1 MINKDNSI
9 HSVIKISCRKE
20 GNRTLLKDSL
30 FDIPYKVVH
39 YGDKLLSKH
48 LEIMLM
54 CASPGVMDGD
64 HLDISVDC
72 KEDSEMLLF
81 SQSYNKLHPMKK
93 GASQHM
99 KINVEKDAIFQ
110 YIPHP
115 AIPFKESI
123 FDIFNE
129 GSVAASGHLIIGD
142 IISGGRI
149 HSDEKFE
156 FTRIH
161 SRSKIH
167 YNKKLILFDNQ
178 LLEPEK
184 QNLEDMFFFE
194 GFSHQGTLIVV
205 TEYASEIKSEMDE
218 MFKEQF
224 TDLKYGYTLCNDK
237 AIMLRALATSGDAV
251 YKWFTNI
258 GDMCRSYINFK
269 KAEEAQVKGALDR
282 QVSKNGV
289 SRKSKSK
296 KKKPGKVVSSKRVPK
311 KGPSKK
317 IADKTEDVKV

>member
-9 HSVIKISCRKE
+9 HSVIKISCVSE
-20 GNRTLLKDSL
+20 GEKTLLEDGL

-39 YGDKLLSKH
+39 YGSKLLSNH
-48 LEIMLM
+48 LELMMM
-54 CASPGVMDGD
+54 CASPGIMDGD
-64 HLDISVDC
+64 FLDISVDC
-72 KEDSEMLLF
+72 KEGSEMLLF

-99 KINVEKDAIFQ
+99 KISVEKDAIFQ

-129 GSVAASGHLIIGD
+129 AHVEASGHLLLAD

-167 YNKKLILFDNQ
+167 YDKKLILYDNQ
-178 LLEPEK
+178 LLDPAK

-194 GFSHQGTLIVV
+194 GFSHQATLIVV
-205 TEYASEIKSEMDE
+205 SEYATEIKNEMDE

-224 TDLKYGYTLCNDK
+224 TDLKYGFTLCNDK
-237 AIMLRALATSGDAV
+237 AIMLRALGTSGDAM
-251 YKWFTNI
+251 YKWLTNI

-269 KAEEAQVKGALDR
+269 KKEAATNEMMEERKEAKVKVIQR
-282 QVSKNGV
+282 
-289 SRKSKSK
+289 K
-296 KKKPGKVVSSKRVPK
+296 KKEEKLL
-311 KGPSKK
+311 
-317 IADKTEDVKV
+317 KTTR